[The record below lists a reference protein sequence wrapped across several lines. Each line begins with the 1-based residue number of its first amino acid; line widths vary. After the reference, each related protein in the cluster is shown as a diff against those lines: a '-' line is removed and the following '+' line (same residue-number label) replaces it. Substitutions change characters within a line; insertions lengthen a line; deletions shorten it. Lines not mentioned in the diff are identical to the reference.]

1 MVDKRGCG
9 GEQSLARV
17 RSEVEVKGRLS
28 FSLTPGETSGAQI
41 TPPMKGKEAGLSHS
55 FTSQSLVSSCGTG
68 TVGSLSWLRPVSP
81 VAKDSPHKH
90 HVRCWSLKAPERRA
104 GDSTHKGKNGI
115 LRALKEAQHF
125 QCLLEDTKSS
135 SGGKQREEALNLG
148 EQKYSLLESA

>member
-1 MVDKRGCG
+1 MVDKRGRG

-55 FTSQSLVSSCGTG
+55 FTSQSLVSSSRIG
-68 TVGSLSWLRPVSP
+68 TVGSLSWLRPVSL

-90 HVRCWSLKAPERRA
+90 HIWCWSLKAPERRA
-104 GDSTHKGKNGI
+104 GDSTHKGKMG
-115 LRALKEAQHF
+115 
-125 QCLLEDTKSS
+125 S
-135 SGGKQREEALNLG
+135 
-148 EQKYSLLESA
+148 